1 MHQKKMMGIYFFV
14 VYNVALFLAQKT
26 KFWEIFN
33 RNKIRKTAA
42 SAVNILHEILTNLAK
57 RCFRLLRR
65 EINVW
70 RLVICGI
77 KVILEFFFCVWLE
90 LVDNS
95 NFLLFFCLFYL
106 NLCRTGYLGC
116 LDWCFTE

>member
-77 KVILEFFFCVWLE
+77 KVIL
-90 LVDNS
+90 
-95 NFLLFFCLFYL
+95 
-106 NLCRTGYLGC
+106 
-116 LDWCFTE
+116 